1 MMRTAIAP
9 GQVYRVEY
17 RGSAGFAVM
26 TPNLMQ
32 GGALLMPKKD
42 QPKCFPTASDS
53 VRHAALCVVSPQ
65 TKSASYKLAFD
76 DPEFL
81 LRDELRA
88 VRLQLEIMKPEIIQ
102 QEQGINATV
111 VIFGGARIPDP
122 ETAAKRLQEIE
133 MQAKREPLSDMASLR
148 VSRARRVMA
157 KANYYE
163 EARELARLITA
174 SCINDDDCDLVVATG
189 GGPGIM
195 EAANRGAHEA
205 GGKSI
210 GLNIVLPHEQA
221 PNEYITPELC
231 FQFHYFAMR
240 KMHFLMRASALV
252 AFPGGYGTMDEL
264 FETLTLIQT
273 RKIKPLPVILFGREF
288 WNKAI
293 DFDFLVHEG
302 VIAPEDKDLFYVLE
316 KAQDA
321 WQIIR
326 EFYDQ
331 HKVNTA
337 P

>member
-1 MMRTAIAP
+1 MP
-9 GQVYRVEY
+9 PK
-17 RGSAGFAVM
+17 
-26 TPNLMQ
+26 TP
-32 GGALLMPKKD
+32 
-42 QPKCFPTASDS
+42 PKCFPSASDD
-53 VRHAALCVVSPQ
+53 VKDAALCVISPQ
-65 TKSASYKLAFD
+65 TESDSYKLAFD
-76 DPEFL
+76 DSQFL

-102 QEQGINATV
+102 HELGVKSTV

-122 ETAAKRLQEIE
+122 ETAAKRLQEEE
-133 MQAKREPLSDMASLR
+133 MQAKREPLSEMAAQR
-148 VSRARRVMA
+148 VSCAKRVLV
-157 KANYYE
+157 KSNYYE
-163 EARELARLITA
+163 EARELARIITE
-174 SCINDDDCDLVVATG
+174 SCLHDEDCDLIVSTG

-195 EAANRGAHEA
+195 EAANRGAAEA

-240 KMHFLMRASALV
+240 KMHFLMRASVLV

-273 RKIKPLPVILFGREF
+273 KKIRPLPVILFGREF

-293 DFDFLVHEG
+293 DFDFLVQEG
-302 VIAPEDKDLFYVLE
+302 VIAPEDKNLFHTVE

-321 WQIIR
+321 WKIIQ
-326 EFYDQ
+326 EFYYEN
-331 HKVNTA
+331 KNET
-337 P
+337 